1 MTDELRALRD
11 RLLQEPAIARFPQLQ
26 LRMREEMDGL
36 FAMRQAES
44 EKKLRELVEMEEVND
59 GTRRAQPPRAVQRR
73 HLSLSL
79 LPTTTGVHLDG
90 RPGVPRRARRRRQEA
105 RQPDGRLAPP
115 LAPRL
120 ILLDGPARA
129 QQRRAEGDHALVR
142 GCHES
147 VYGYMFDRIAR
158 QPPKDVLAEPEEV
171 ETKRRADMETLAK
184 PASRARRC
192 RRSRRE

>member
-1 MTDELRALRD
+1 
-11 RLLQEPAIARFPQLQ
+11 
-26 LRMREEMDGL
+26 MREEMDGL

-59 GTRRAQPPRAVQRR
+59 RTRLEHGRLVQYSGATAHPFLPPAIQAYISTDDPAFLAELAAVVKKLVNRMDASLLRSLLVSYYSTVQRA
-73 HLSLSL
+73 LNN
-79 LPTTTGVHLDG
+79 G
-90 RPGVPRRARRRRQEA
+90 
-105 RQPDGRLAPP
+105 APK
-115 LAPRL
+115 AIMRF
-120 ILLDGPARA
+120 
-129 QQRRAEGDHALVR
+129 LVR

-184 PASRARRC
+184 LRVACQALS
-192 RRSRRE
+192 SLST